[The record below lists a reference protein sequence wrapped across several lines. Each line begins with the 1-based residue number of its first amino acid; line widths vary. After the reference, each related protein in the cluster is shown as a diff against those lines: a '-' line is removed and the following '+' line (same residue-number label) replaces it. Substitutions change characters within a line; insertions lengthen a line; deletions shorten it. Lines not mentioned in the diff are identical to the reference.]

1 MLMETGLLPLKLIR
15 ILLCDLNYL
24 ASQSVNNLIV
34 FLDSSIQLNNFSI
47 YFHQTLITV
56 ANKLFNGLIFPL

>member
-1 MLMETGLLPLKLIR
+1 MLMEAGLLPLKLIS

-24 ASQSVNNLIV
+24 ASQSVNNLIL

-47 YFHQTLITV
+47 YFHQALITV